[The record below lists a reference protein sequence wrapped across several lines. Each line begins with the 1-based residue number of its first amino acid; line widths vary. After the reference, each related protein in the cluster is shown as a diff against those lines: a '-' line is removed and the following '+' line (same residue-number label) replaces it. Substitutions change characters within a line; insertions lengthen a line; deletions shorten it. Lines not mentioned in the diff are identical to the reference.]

1 MLLGERSVNEPKD
14 GPHTFT
20 SLQRLCR
27 TLLRQ
32 GGLWES
38 CQEGPSPLPFKVK
51 VVRLSEKGKFSH
63 AEAQQGAGEH
73 SSVIQSDP
81 EPAEG
86 HRGGGGGGGG
96 GVGQGE
102 EGQVKKQ
109 DVEELEVA

>member
-1 MLLGERSVNEPKD
+1 MFSGERSVNKPKD
-14 GPHTFT
+14 GPRTFT

-38 CQEGPSPLPFKVK
+38 CQESPSPLLFKVK
-51 VVRLSEKGKFSH
+51 VARLSEKGKFSH

-73 SSVIQSDP
+73 SSVIQSHP

-86 HRGGGGGGGG
+86 HRGGGRDG
-96 GVGQGE
+96 GVGGGE
-102 EGQVKKQ
+102 GG
-109 DVEELEVA
+109 